1 MLFFILI
8 PFINLVVLLVMI
20 AFEIKRLGG
29 CHLSNYKDKKML
41 IFLILAFM
49 QLRKYTSFYLTF
61 CFDLLTQLSSAIMP
75 LLLK

>member
-29 CHLSNYKDKKML
+29 CHLSSYKDKKLL
-41 IFLILAFM
+41 ILMILAFM
-49 QLRKYTSFYLTF
+49 QLREYTAFYLTLS
-61 CFDLLTQLSSAIMP
+61 FDVLTQLSSATMP
-75 LLLK
+75 LRLK